1 MKRFRL
7 AIILVMTLTL
17 SGLIIACDKSK
28 KESDEISTELEDV
41 KEELGTKSKKLAK
54 SEKDKTDVQKYLDSL
69 KQEVRNLKIE
79 NQELIAV
86 QKRLEAEIID
96 LKIETGAI
104 PGNGNGDATKKKS
117 KRAKKEAKGDKESA
131 KN

>member
-41 KEELGTKSKKLAK
+41 KEELGKKSKKLAK
-54 SEKDKTDVQKYLDSL
+54 SEKDKTDVHKYLDSL
-69 KQEVRNLKIE
+69 KEEIRNLKIE
-79 NQELIAV
+79 NQELIAG

-104 PGNGNGDATKKKS
+104 PGNGNGDVTKKKS

-131 KN
+131 QN

>member
-28 KESDEISTELEDV
+28 KESDEISTELEGV
-41 KEELGTKSKKLAK
+41 KEELGKKSKKLAK

-69 KQEVRNLKIE
+69 KQEIRNLKIE

-104 PGNGNGDATKKKS
+104 PGNGNGDAPKKKS
-117 KRAKKEAKGDKESA
+117 KGAKKEAKGDKESSQ
-131 KN
+131 N

>member
-1 MKRFRL
+1 MKIFRL

-28 KESDEISTELEDV
+28 KESDEVSTELEDV
-41 KEELGTKSKKLAK
+41 KEELGKKSKKLAK
-54 SEKDKTDVQKYLDSL
+54 SEKDKTDVHKYLDSL
-69 KQEVRNLKIE
+69 KEEIRNLKIE
-79 NQELIAV
+79 NQELIAG

-104 PGNGNGDATKKKS
+104 PGNGNGDTTKKKS
-117 KRAKKEAKGDKESA
+117 KRAKKEAKGDKKSA
-131 KN
+131 QN

>member
-28 KESDEISTELEDV
+28 KESDETSTELQNV
-41 KEELGTKSKKLAK
+41 KKELGKKSKKLAK
-54 SEKDKTDVQKYLDSL
+54 SEKYKTDIHKYVDSL
-69 KQEVRNLKIE
+69 KEESRNLRIE
-79 NQELIAV
+79 IQQLIAK

-104 PGNGNGDATKKKS
+104 PGNGNGDATKKKL
-117 KRAKKEAKGDKESA
+117 KRVIKESKGDKESA